1 MLDPASPYARLPDA
15 TETPVI
21 RVTQAIAACNSLL
34 KQLSFR
40 VEGEVAGFNI
50 NKGQFVFF
58 ELKDEEAEARLGCFM
73 MAHQLNIPLEDGM
86 RVVVEARPGV
96 HQKSGKFSL
105 IVSRVEPKGEGS
117 LKRAYDMLF
126 AKLRDEGLFASDRK
140 RLLPR
145 FSRQVGIISSSEA
158 AGFGDFRTIAFSR
171 LPGVR
176 FMLVDVAVQG
186 RNAEAEICQ
195 AFDHLNG
202 HYDLDCIVLIRGGGS
217 LEDLHA
223 FNSEAV
229 ARAVVRSKVPVLVGV
244 GHERD
249 VTIADYAAD
258 VRASTPSNAAQLL
271 LPTRGEVEEMVL
283 SLTQDGRRQV
293 ERTIQ
298 RQRERVASGA
308 ERRRQRLLLVLS
320 ERRTALQRRRER
332 LSAGAELRGQ
342 RLLYFIRERQRVVRS
357 QAEARTQ
364 TLTYV
369 IREHR
374 TKVQALFKTVEAISP
389 RNTLSRGYSITS
401 LWDGTVL
408 SDATQVA
415 VGQTLV
421 TRLAKGTIE
430 STVN

>member
-1 MLDPASPYARLPDA
+1 
-15 TETPVI
+15 
-21 RVTQAIAACNSLL
+21 
-34 KQLSFR
+34 
-40 VEGEVAGFNI
+40 
-50 NKGQFVFF
+50 
-58 ELKDEEAEARLGCFM
+58 
-73 MAHQLNIPLEDGM
+73 
-86 RVVVEARPGV
+86 
-96 HQKSGKFSL
+96 
-105 IVSRVEPKGEGS
+105 
-117 LKRAYDMLF
+117 
-126 AKLRDEGLFASDRK
+126 
-140 RLLPR
+140 
-145 FSRQVGIISSSEA
+145 
-158 AGFGDFRTIAFSR
+158 
-171 LPGVR
+171 
-176 FMLVDVAVQG
+176 
-186 RNAEAEICQ
+186 
-195 AFDHLNG
+195 
-202 HYDLDCIVLIRGGGS
+202 
-217 LEDLHA
+217 
-223 FNSEAV
+223 
-229 ARAVVRSKVPVLVGV
+229 
-244 GHERD
+244 
-249 VTIADYAAD
+249 
-258 VRASTPSNAAQLL
+258 
-271 LPTRGEVEEMVL
+271 
-283 SLTQDGRRQV
+283 V